1 MLKEFV
7 DSTTKG
13 LPHTGRDISLGEIA
27 ANGWNLLAED
37 LPLPLA
43 VLRHTALENNRVWMR
58 RFLEQT
64 GSKLAPHGKT
74 TMSPG
79 LFRLQMA
86 DGAWAITLATMQQ
99 VRVARQAGIDR
110 VLMANELV
118 CDRDIAYILEELC
131 QHPSFEFY
139 CLVDSLA
146 GVQRLAAASKAR
158 RIERPIRLLLEMGY
172 RGGRTG
178 CRDLECALR
187 VAHEVSSAEPY
198 LTLCGV
204 EGFEGLF
211 GSSSS
216 VEAVPKVRRFL
227 EYMVEAVERIDRE
240 GLFRS
245 PEIILSAGGSA
256 YYDLVAEI
264 FSGAQLSRKASI
276 VLRSGC
282 YLTHDAGSYQRLF
295 HDVCE
300 RSTVASGVGG
310 GFQNALEVWA
320 YVISVPESGRAIL
333 GAGRRDFGHDAGF
346 PVPLKYCRPGK
357 AVRADAIASGC
368 EIVTVNDQHA
378 HMQFPP
384 ELDMRLGD
392 LIGLGVSH
400 PCTTLDKWQLLYV
413 VDDDYTIRS
422 ALRTYF

>member
-1 MLKEFV
+1 MLKDVV

-13 LPHTGRDISLGEIA
+13 LPHTTRDISLAEIA
-27 ANGWNLLAED
+27 AKGWNVLAED

-43 VLRHTALENNRVWMR
+43 VLRHTALENNRLWMR
-58 RFLEQT
+58 RFLERT

-74 TMSPG
+74 TMSPE
-79 LFRLQMA
+79 LFRLQIA

-110 VLMANELV
+110 VLLANELV
-118 CDRDIAYILEELC
+118 CDRDIGYILEELR

-146 GVQRLAAASKAR
+146 GVQRLAAAAKAN
-158 RIERPIRLLLEMGY
+158 RIERPIRLLVEIGY
-172 RGGRTG
+172 LGGRTG
-178 CRDLECALR
+178 CRTIECSLE
-187 VAHEVSSAEPY
+187 VARAIRAAEPA
-198 LTLCGV
+198 LMLCGV

-211 GSSSS
+211 GSLSS
-216 VEAVPKVRRFL
+216 VEAAPKVRHFL
-227 EYMVEAVERIDRE
+227 DYIVEAVERIDQE
-240 GLFRS
+240 GLIRS

-256 YYDLVAEI
+256 YFDLVTEVFARTR
-264 FSGAQLSRKASI
+264 LSRKTSI

-295 HDVCE
+295 LDVRD
-300 RSTVASGVGG
+300 RSSAAREVGG
-310 GFQNALEVWA
+310 GFQNALEVWI
-320 YVISVPESGRAIL
+320 YVISVPEGGRAIL

-346 PVPLKYCRPGK
+346 PIPLKHYRPGTGL
-357 AVRADAIASGC
+357 RANVIPSGC
-368 EIVTVNDQHA
+368 EIVAVNDQHA
-378 HMQFPP
+378 HMQFPA

-400 PCTTLDKWQLLYV
+400 PCTTFDKWQLLYV
-413 VDDDYTIRS
+413 VDDNYSIRS